1 MSMKWM
7 NKSITRLAKSKPK
20 RPKPPP
26 EVKPPPPI
34 PVQDVQVTDKSG
46 KNAEAIRR
54 QRGGVASTALSDRLG
69 G

>member
-7 NKSITRLAKSKPK
+7 NKPLTRLAKSKPK
-20 RPKPPP
+20 KPKVV

-46 KNAEAIRR
+46 KSAEAIRR